1 MQLKRKVFFKF
12 YEIMITIASLIVFL
26 AFYTLYYTSKRAVL
40 SYDLGF
46 EKWMKKNPKQTKI
59 TGLVLLVTAYAIW
72 LFTQSFG
79 CGTLMFFIQLMTI
92 GSLIIILAP
101 LKKVNSKALIAVLII
116 IALLEFYYY

>member
-1 MQLKRKVFFKF
+1 
-12 YEIMITIASLIVFL
+12 MITIASLIVFL

-46 EKWMKKNPKQTKI
+46 EKWMQKNPKQTKI
-59 TGLVLLVTAYAIW
+59 TGLVLLLLAYSFW
-72 LFTQSFG
+72 LFSQSLC

-92 GSLIIILAP
+92 GSLIVLLTP
-101 LKKVNSKALIAVLII
+101 LKKISRSTLLILFII